1 MNVRPHSLF
10 RIDFKTKALVKPV
23 VVSPDAGGVARAK
36 MFREGLEASGMRAS
50 LAMIIPRTA
59 HEHGA
64 DDDENLARVTDLVGH
79 VSGCD
84 CIIVDDMIDT
94 AGMAL
99 ERKQRTPLLRAC

>member
-1 MNVRPHSLF
+1 
-10 RIDFKTKALVKPV
+10 
-23 VVSPDAGGVARAK
+23 
-36 MFREGLEASGMRAS
+36 MRAS

-94 AGMAL
+94 AGSMAL